1 MLRQFLGR
9 APRLEQAR
17 GPGAAATSPVL
28 HPPNDTSVL
37 RYIGPIMLRRS
48 GVSQD
53 RSTVGLKRR
62 MKEVILPASPS
73 CSCKTMYQYRSDV
86 QHSGFGVGQ
95 KWSIAD
101 LRTSEE
107 DIPSSFRKIFTTTTF
122 KSSRHSQL
130 SFPNQTNKQG
140 RSSKET
146 FGALQFN
153 SPILVEISL
162 FC

>member
-48 GVSQD
+48 GVQQD

-73 CSCKTMYQYRSDV
+73 CSCKTMYQQLGCVAQWIWRRSEV
-86 QHSGFGVGQ
+86 EYSGFAYVGRRYTIFVPKNIYYDDIQ
-95 KWSIAD
+95 KFAA
-101 LRTSEE
+101 
-107 DIPSSFRKIFTTTTF
+107 FTTL
-122 KSSRHSQL
+122 L
-130 SFPNQTNKQG
+130 SKPNQ
-140 RSSKET
+140 
-146 FGALQFN
+146 
-153 SPILVEISL
+153 
-162 FC
+162 

>member
-1 MLRQFLGR
+1 MLRLFLGR

-48 GVSQD
+48 EVSQD

-107 DIPSSFRKIFTTTTF
+107 DTIISIFVPKNIYYDDIQKFAAFTTL
-122 KSSRHSQL
+122 L
-130 SFPNQTNKQG
+130 SKPNQ
-140 RSSKET
+140 
-146 FGALQFN
+146 
-153 SPILVEISL
+153 
-162 FC
+162 